1 MRRFLPSKPNSR
13 QMMVAV
19 VLGTALAGSPAK
31 AAIAEPPAEAL
42 TDISK
47 YCQTCWRN
55 ARLPADRWQD
65 CTQEVFI
72 RLLERVETDRWG
84 SVLVDNE
91 TIERREF
98 LRAIDAVKK
107 RTQRAR
113 KFVNLSPEQSE
124 TQNNNHTTKDE
135 REAVAKASAE
145 ILSPRQRRLLD
156 LTADGWTVPEI
167 ATELGTTVERV
178 SDEKYKAIKKL
189 QHYFGKFSS
198 SSC

>member
-1 MRRFLPSKPNSR
+1 MRRFLPSKSNSR

-19 VLGTALAGSPAK
+19 VLGTALAGSPTK
-31 AAIAEPPAEAL
+31 AAVAEPPAEAL

-72 RLLERVETDRWG
+72 RLLERVEADRWG

-113 KFVNLSPEQSE
+113 EFANLSSDQADTRIS
-124 TQNNNHTTKDE
+124 NSSMKDE
-135 REAVAKASAE
+135 RDAVAKASVE
-145 ILSPRQRRLLD
+145 VLSPRQRRLLD
-156 LTADGWTVPEI
+156 LTADGWSVPEI
-167 ATELGTTVERV
+167 AKELGTTVERI

-189 QHYFGKFSS
+189 QHFFRVS
-198 SSC
+198 